1 MNAHQGTGDR
11 LDSAAWAA
19 FFIWIGVAI
28 FTDIGWGWTLVG
40 IGLIILAAEAIRWMR
55 DLPISG
61 FWIACGIIMALGG
74 IWDLLKVQWPLLPV
88 LLIALG
94 LVMLWGVFSKEPV
107 RS

>member
-1 MNAHQGTGDR
+1 
-11 LDSAAWAA
+11 
-19 FFIWIGVAI
+19 
-28 FTDIGWGWTLVG
+28 
-40 IGLIILAAEAIRWMR
+40 MR
-55 DLPISG
+55 DLSTSG

-94 LVMLWGVFSKEPV
+94 LVMLWGVFFKEPV